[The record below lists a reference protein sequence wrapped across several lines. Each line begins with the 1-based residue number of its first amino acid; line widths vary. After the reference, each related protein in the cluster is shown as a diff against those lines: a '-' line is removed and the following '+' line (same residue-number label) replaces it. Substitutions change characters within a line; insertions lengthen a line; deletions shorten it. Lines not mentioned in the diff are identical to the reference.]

1 MEKIPEHLE
10 QKYRLPPFESERV
23 RSDEVTYWHTFLQ
36 QTDHIPAKIAEAMYS
51 GEEPGDYAEVL
62 EARKLCRQR
71 INELENGT
79 EK

>member
-1 MEKIPEHLE
+1 MDKIPEHLE
-10 QKYRLPPFESERV
+10 QKYCLPSFDSERV
-23 RSDEVTYWHTFLQ
+23 QSDEATYWHTFLH

>member
-1 MEKIPEHLE
+1 MDRIPEELEKKYHL
-10 QKYRLPPFESERV
+10 PSFESERV
-23 RSDEVTYWHTFLQ
+23 QEDESTYWHTFLK
-36 QTDHIPAKIAEAMYS
+36 QTDHIPAKITEAMYT
-51 GEEPGDYAEVL
+51 GEEPGDYSEVL